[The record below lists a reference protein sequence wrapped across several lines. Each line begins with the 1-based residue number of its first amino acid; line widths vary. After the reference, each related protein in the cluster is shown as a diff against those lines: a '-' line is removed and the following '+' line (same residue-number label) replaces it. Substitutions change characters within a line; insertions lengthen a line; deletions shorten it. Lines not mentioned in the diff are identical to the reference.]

1 MKIKQGLSIAVCS
14 VLLSTAWNSN
24 AIQKAYAE
32 TWDWNLTAHP
42 HGPRA
47 DAYGAQTAPVYAPRS
62 WRNERRAWRH
72 YHSSRPRRAW
82 DENIRGYRQFTDV
95 DDEISWRER
104 RGELRG
110 VACVGDRVTGLGT
123 QWIGKQGALDAA
135 KKDWMEHVR
144 YYYGETFLDLDYSA
158 GFKARCSRVSIGE
171 VAGQVTYRCEMRARP
186 CRAEMLDGEETVKK

>member
-1 MKIKQGLSIAVCS
+1 MRHIMTIKDAFYITVAVICVSAAGKAAENADWSLSQWAG
-14 VLLSTAWNSN
+14 
-24 AIQKAYAE
+24 
-32 TWDWNLTAHP
+32 
-42 HGPRA
+42 GPRSA
-47 DAYGAQTAPVYAPRS
+47 VMYDTPPAPVAQPVR
-62 WRNERRAWRH
+62 WRETRQR
-72 YHSSRPRRAW
+72 YHSRPRRAW

-110 VACVGDRVTGLGT
+110 VSCVGDRVTGLGT

-144 YYYGETFLDLDYSA
+144 YYWGETFLDLDFAA

-171 VAGQVTYRCEMRARP
+171 TMGQVMYRCEMRARP
-186 CRAEMLDGEETVKK
+186 CRAEMLDGEKTLGESK